1 MWHKIGT
8 RIHIIH
14 WQPKKKKKKKKHQ
27 KNETKWKNVRKKQQK
42 ITLKIVSKV
51 WARLMNCNIY
61 GRGTLT
67 HPTVTQ
73 PYQMKNLI
81 ERITKSSGNQPADHE
96 NSKHFKFNI
105 AEKQKSSKYRVCTA
119 LALKYMERWFFFFSF
134 FKKKTLVGGYWLNI
148 LFFMQQSII
157 LWVTRMLRFL
167 WIIDGNESLYFFC
180 LCLLFDLLL

>member
-14 WQPKKKKKKKKHQ
+14 WQPKKKKKHQ

-42 ITLKIVSKV
+42 ITLKIVSEV

-119 LALKYMERWFFFFSF
+119 LALKYMERWFFFLVFS
-134 FKKKTLVGGYWLNI
+134 KKTLVGGYWLNI